1 MAINFRVPS
10 AGLIGLVIRN
20 YFALIAIAP
29 RTRGMVIATC
39 LCGLLLSL
47 FDVAFI
53 AAMIPFVGGILKT
66 GSNLPNVFGWLHDLF
81 RIGQMSPEQTAFV
94 GMIGLFIG
102 LVVRQTIM
110 GTFQTLDMVTGIR
123 ITQEL
128 RLLVLDG
135 VIHSRMRYVDRMDSG
150 EVKQV
155 VAGEILGVA
164 AFVRGASTALASFVT
179 MGLAAILLLNL
190 SLPLFLIVA
199 AAGVA
204 LMPAKYVLTR
214 FIHHQSTQ
222 TLDAGIGF
230 MGALN
235 EALAGTKQVKLL
247 NLQQEVIG
255 RLTALSAVMERA
267 RRNFQVISLWE
278 PAITQIAA
286 LLMVT
291 ALFWSSQAFGI
302 ASLSE
307 TIGFCLV
314 LYRIAPTLAQSSNRV
329 SQLIVRHPS
338 VARVLDLHRRFGRER
353 EADSGTKVISRPVR
367 ELRFDDVTFSY
378 DGDRPVLQQVSWSAA
393 PGDFVAFVGRSGS
406 GKTSLV
412 QLLLKLYRPMRGAVL
427 VNGGPIDDLKND
439 GVRSAV
445 GLITQD
451 VFLFDT
457 TVADVIR
464 GGNADLPDE
473 AVRRAAREA
482 HADEFIDAMPKG
494 YATMVG
500 ERGVL
505 LSGGQRQ
512 RLMIASLFVRN
523 PDVIIFDE
531 ATSALDAMT
540 ERGILEVLE
549 EARKGR
555 ILIVVTHRVENLRNA
570 TAIHV
575 LDGGRIVQSG
585 TWNEL
590 ANRDGLFRSL
600 LLREEPEDMV
610 AETTA

>member
-1 MAINFRVPS
+1 MAINLRVPS
-10 AGLIGLVIRN
+10 AGLMGLVIRN
-20 YFALIAIAP
+20 YLELIRIAP
-29 RTRGMVIATC
+29 RTRKLVIATC
-39 LCGLLLSL
+39 LCGLLLSI

-66 GSNLPNVFGWLHDLF
+66 GSTLPNVFGWLHDLF
-81 RIGQMSPEQTAFV
+81 GIGQMSATQAAFV

-110 GTFQTLDMVTGIR
+110 GTFQTLDLVAGIR

-128 RLLVLDG
+128 RLLLLNG
-135 VIHSRMRYVDRMDSG
+135 VIYARMRYVDRMDTG
-150 EVKQV
+150 EVKQIMT
-155 VAGEILGVA
+155 GEIVGVA
-164 AFVRGASTALASFVT
+164 AFVRGASTVLSSFVT
-179 MGLAAILLLNL
+179 MALAGILLLSL
-190 SLPLFLIVA
+190 SVPLFLIVA
-199 AAGVA
+199 SAAVLLAPGKY
-204 LMPAKYVLTR
+204 LMTR
-214 FIHHQSTQ
+214 FIHRQSTE
-222 TLDAGIGF
+222 TVDAGIGF

-235 EALAGTKQVKLL
+235 ETIDGAKQVKLL
-247 NLQQEVIG
+247 NLQPELIR
-255 RLTALSAVMERA
+255 RLNALSRAMERA

-278 PAITQIAA
+278 PVITQIGA

-291 ALFWSSQAFGI
+291 GLFWSAQAFGI

-314 LYRIAPTLAQSSNRV
+314 MYRIAPTLASSSNRV
-329 SQLIVRHPS
+329 SQVIVRHPG
-338 VARVLDLHRRFGRER
+338 VARVLDLHRRLGRER
-353 EADSGTKVISRPVR
+353 EADSGTKIISRPVR

-378 DGDRPVLQQVSWSAA
+378 DGNRPVLQQVSWSAA

-412 QLLLKLYRPMRGAVL
+412 QLLLKLYRPALGSVL
-427 VNGGPIDDLKND
+427 VNGGAIDDLKND
-439 GVRSAV
+439 GVRSAI

-464 GGNADLPDE
+464 GGDADVSDE

-482 HADEFIDAMPKG
+482 HADDFIEAMPKG
-494 YATMVG
+494 YASMVG
-500 ERGVL
+500 ERGVM

-512 RLMIASLFVRN
+512 RLMIASLFARN

-540 ERGILEVLE
+540 ERGILDVLE

-570 TAIHV
+570 TVIHV

-600 LLREEPEDMV
+600 LLRQEPEDFV